1 MKLSERVAELEAKV
15 KKLEEE
21 LAKLETRFIDHKT
34 QTQYQL
40 SKDARYAREMGK
52 KR

>member
-1 MKLSERVAELEAKV
+1 MKLSERVVELEARV

-21 LAKLETRFIDHKT
+21 LAKQQSQFLDYKA

-40 SKDARYAREMGK
+40 SKDARLARELK
-52 KR
+52 K